1 MAEEGKRHG
10 PPIKSGVTNI
20 QLGDGK
26 YSSQRKQIFEL
37 AGLASIRAGGDS
49 YPTRVK
55 PKQRASISGFDNFLH
70 FETPNL
76 LQRNKNTRTIAN
88 RRAFLHAP
96 FVSSTL

>member
-20 QLGDGK
+20 QLGGGK
-26 YSSQRKQIFEL
+26 YSSQRSQIFEL

-49 YPTRVK
+49 YPIRVK
-55 PKQRASISGFDNFLH
+55 AKQRTSISGFDNFLH

-96 FVSSTL
+96 LVSSTL